1 MFKINLTQIMMV
13 FACTFAITA
22 ANAQT
27 VLWGTG
33 HSNPAI
39 DSIGEFASTD
49 STLAGAGWTATAIIP
64 NANWAWSS
72 TGISAGGFG
81 AGSGL
86 HINSP
91 SLGNGVAMFDSDYFY
106 DQNIVPQE
114 AKLTSPAIDLTG
126 YADSLVLVK
135 FYAGLRDFASD
146 SNVVRFSK
154 DGGATWVSLDVITAL
169 GHISN
174 GAATE
179 RIVTFNISSQPAGA
193 TNLTDCRI
201 EFYFKGD
208 SYFWSVDD
216 VSIETFVPSFDLA
229 LNEDNPSIVTLG
241 SAELPLAFVNDTET
255 SWGVNVKNTGFIN
268 LAASAAMLH
277 MDVYHRSGGVW
288 VYAASD
294 SMSLPSIDAGMGY
307 FAYKTTIGNA
317 NWMPTDTGAYRVT
330 YVLKTALVQTDMNN
344 DSLITFFRV
353 SDNNYL
359 SKVPTA
365 TDGYPVSDN
374 ALLAG
379 LEGTNLPIQYEL
391 GSMYYIPP
399 GLTNPYFLNQIKYR
413 AAYSNVISGTTQAII
428 QARVYRFSD
437 ANGDGFWTPAVSGPD
452 AELPLLA
459 VGNDTF
465 TLATGPAAYGTGEMT
480 LLDIDNL
487 TTGIQLESDS
497 FYVVTL
503 LQENASGLRNATN
516 QSRAAFI
523 GVNDFHYESTTDSMP
538 SYFIPACVV
547 RIATGDGAG
556 TISANQ
562 WYTGYT
568 PPSPVP
574 SIGLVIERRNNVAV
588 TQSTVE
594 LAGVEVFP
602 NPTVNQFTATLNLEK
617 ASDVRY
623 VLTDLNGLV
632 LDLKNVKNVS
642 NEARTWD
649 ISNFPAGVYFLHVKA
664 NGVATTKRIVKN

>member
-1 MFKINLTQIMMV
+1 MLKINLTQILMV
-13 FACTFAITA
+13 FVCTFAITA

-27 VLWGTG
+27 ILWGTG

-49 STLAGAGWTATAIIP
+49 STLANVGWTATAITP
-64 NANWAWSS
+64 NANWAWSG

-81 AGSGL
+81 SGSGL

-91 SLGNGVAMFDSDYFY
+91 SLGNGVALFDSDYFY

-126 YADSLVLVK
+126 YRDSLVLVK

-154 DGGATWVSLDVITAL
+154 NGGLTWISLDVITAL

-174 GAATE
+174 GAASE
-179 RIVTFNISSQPAGA
+179 GFVTFNISSQLAGA

-216 VSIETFVPSFDLA
+216 ISIETFVPTFDLA

-241 SAELPLAFVNDTET
+241 SSDLPLDFVNDTET
-255 SWGVNVKNTGFIN
+255 SWGVNVKNSGFVN
-268 LAASAAMLH
+268 LAAAAAMLH
-277 MDVYHRSGGVW
+277 MEVYHRTGGSW
-288 VYAASD
+288 VFAASD
-294 SMSLPSIDAGMGY
+294 SMSLPAIDASLGY
-307 FAYKTTIGNA
+307 FAYKTTIGSA
-317 NWMPTDTGAYRVT
+317 NWLPTDTGTYRVT
-330 YVLKTALVQTDMNN
+330 YVLKTALVQTDLNN

-353 SDNNYL
+353 TNNNYL

-365 TDGYPVSDN
+365 TDGYPFSDN

-379 LEGTNLPIQYEL
+379 LDGTDLPIQYEL

-399 GLTNPYFLNQIKYR
+399 GLTSPYFLNSVKYR
-413 AAYSNVISGTTQAII
+413 AAYSNVASGVTQSVI

-437 ANGDGFWTPAVSGPD
+437 ANADGFWTQQVSGPD
-452 AELPLLA
+452 PELPLLA

-465 TLATGPAAYGTGEMT
+465 TLAAGPAAFSTGEMS

-487 TTGIQLESDS
+487 TNGIQLESDS

-503 LQENASGLRNATN
+503 VQENATGLRNATS

-523 GVNDFHYESTTDSMP
+523 GVTDYHYESTTDSMP
-538 SYFIPACVV
+538 SYFIPACLV
-547 RIATGDGAG
+547 RIATGNGTG
-556 TISANQ
+556 TIAANT

-568 PPSPVP
+568 APSPVP
-574 SIGLVIERRNNVAV
+574 SIGLVIEKRNNVAV
-588 TQSTVE
+588 NQTTVE

-602 NPTVNQFTATLNLEK
+602 NPTVNQFTATLNLDK

-623 VLTDLNGLV
+623 ILTDLNGRV
-632 LDLKNVKNVS
+632 IDIKNVKNVS
-642 NEARTWD
+642 NETRTWD
-649 ISNFPAGVYFLHVKA
+649 VASFPAGVYFLHVKA
-664 NGVATTKRIVKN
+664 NGVTTTKRIVKN